1 MKQKLFLL
9 TIIITTF
16 TSCSYIEQYIK
27 ERESEGIIA
36 SVGDKFLYIEDVENI
51 VPQGTSSADSALI
64 VEAYIQRWA
73 TNILM
78 LKNAERNVSNQ
89 SEINKMVEE
98 YRRRLM
104 IHYYQQDMVTEKV
117 KLPTESEAKRFYEA
131 NQDLFLLEEAVI
143 KGATIRVPNNIK
155 TENIQ
160 RKFKNL
166 NENIADIERYAL
178 QYATYYV
185 LFTEYLQSVDKVI
198 NPETSKLKINKPGY
212 YEEKDSLH
220 LTLINVTEYIAPGE
234 VAPFD
239 MIKENVQTMLYNQQK
254 MNYLNNFEQEVFE
267 YGVRHNQIQIKENN

>member
-9 TIIITTF
+9 IIIITTF

-36 SVGDKFLYIEDVENI
+36 SVGDNFLYKEDIEHI
-51 VPQGTSSADSALI
+51 VPQGTPSADSALI
-64 VEAYIQRWA
+64 VDAYIQRWA
-73 TNILM
+73 TNVLT
-78 LKNAERNVSNQ
+78 LKNAERNVANQ

-98 YRRRLM
+98 YRQRLM
-104 IHYYQQDMVTEKV
+104 IHYYQQEMVTEKV
-117 KLPTESEAKRFYEA
+117 KLPTETEAKQFYEA
-131 NQDLFLLEEAVI
+131 NKELFLLEYAVI
-143 KGATIRVPNNIK
+143 KGATIKVPNNIK

-166 NENIADIERYAL
+166 ENIADIEKYAL
-178 QYATYYV
+178 HYATKYE
-185 LFTEYLQSVDKVI
+185 LFTEYWQSVSDVI

-220 LTLINVTEYIAPGE
+220 LTLINVTEYVAPGE

-239 MIKENVQTMLYNQQK
+239 MIKEDVQTMLYNQQK
-254 MNYLNNFEQEVFE
+254 MDYLNNFEHEMFE
-267 YGVRHNQIQIKENN
+267 YGVRHNQIKIKENN

>member
-36 SVGDKFLYIEDVENI
+36 SVGDNFLYKEDIEHI
-51 VPQGTSSADSALI
+51 VPQGTPSADSALI
-64 VEAYIQRWA
+64 VDAYIQRWA
-73 TNILM
+73 TNVLT
-78 LKNAERNVSNQ
+78 LKNAERNVANQ

-98 YRRRLM
+98 YRQRLM
-104 IHYYQQDMVTEKV
+104 IHYYQQEMVTEKV
-117 KLPTESEAKRFYEA
+117 KLPTETEAKQFYEA
-131 NQDLFLLEEAVI
+131 NKELFLLEYAVI
-143 KGATIRVPNNIK
+143 KGATIKVPNNIK

-166 NENIADIERYAL
+166 ENIADIEKYAL
-178 QYATYYV
+178 QYATKYE
-185 LFTEYLQSVDKVI
+185 LFTEYWQSVSDVI

-220 LTLINVTEYIAPGE
+220 LTLINVTEYVAPGE

-239 MIKENVQTMLYNQQK
+239 MIKEDVQTMLYNQQK
-254 MNYLNNFEQEVFE
+254 MDYLNNFEHEMFE
-267 YGVRHNQIQIKENN
+267 YGVRHNQIKIKENN

>member
-9 TIIITTF
+9 IIIITTF

-36 SVGDKFLYIEDVENI
+36 SVGDNFLYKEDIEHI
-51 VPQGTSSADSALI
+51 VPQGTPSADSALI

-73 TNILM
+73 TNVLT

-98 YRRRLM
+98 YRQRLM
-104 IHYYQQDMVTEKV
+104 IHYYQQEMVTEKV

-131 NQDLFLLEEAVI
+131 NQELFLLENAVI
-143 KGATIRVPNNIK
+143 KGATIKVPNNIK

-166 NENIADIERYAL
+166 NENIADIEKYAL
-178 QYATYYV
+178 QYATDYV
-185 LFTEYLQSVDKVI
+185 LFTEYWQSVGDVI
-198 NPETSKLKINKPGY
+198 NTETSKLKINKTGY

-220 LTLINVTEYIAPGE
+220 LTLINVTEYLPEGE
-234 VAPFD
+234 VAPFE
-239 MIKENVQTMLYNQQK
+239 MIKEDVQTMLYNQHK
-254 MNYLNNFEQEVFE
+254 MDYLNNFEKEVFE
-267 YGVRHNQIQIKENN
+267 YGVRHNQIKIRENN

>member
-9 TIIITTF
+9 IVIITTF

-36 SVGDKFLYIEDVENI
+36 SVGDNFLYKEDIEHI
-51 VPQGTSSADSALI
+51 VPQGTPSADSALI
-64 VEAYIQRWA
+64 VDAYIQRWA
-73 TNILM
+73 TNVLI
-78 LKNAERNVSNQ
+78 LKNAERNVANQ

-98 YRRRLM
+98 YRQRLM
-104 IHYYQQDMVTEKV
+104 IHYYQQEMVTEKV
-117 KLPTESEAKRFYEA
+117 KLPTETEAKQFYEA
-131 NQDLFLLEEAVI
+131 NKELFLLEYAVI
-143 KGATIRVPNNIK
+143 KGATIKVPNNIK

-166 NENIADIERYAL
+166 ENIADIEKYAL
-178 QYATYYV
+178 QYATKYE
-185 LFTEYLQSVDKVI
+185 LFTEYWQSVSDVI

-220 LTLINVTEYIAPGE
+220 LTLINVTEYVAPGE

-239 MIKENVQTMLYNQQK
+239 MIKEDVQTMLYNQQK
-254 MNYLNNFEQEVFE
+254 MDYLNNFEHEMFE
-267 YGVRHNQIQIKENN
+267 YGVRHNQIKIKENN